1 MSASTERSSRQ
12 TDRYVGSDRKTLSSQ
27 KEAQKKKKENFYY
40 GKKKTN

>member
-27 KEAQKKKKENFYY
+27 KEAQKKKKE
-40 GKKKTN
+40 KK